1 MKHFTLC
8 SVAAAALAMSTFNA
22 AAQGTVDLLGVT
34 YSLDT
39 ISHVKVGPGT
49 TATHLAL
56 QSTVNV
62 GQKLQVHYLT
72 IDKSVPGVSMHAVC
86 ARDMVAGT
94 EKTSSMA
101 ERKSTSSRLYFA
113 GCNADF
119 FTTSGNATNG
129 TSKVGSP
136 TTSCTAD
143 GEVYKTSNSNYQFSV
158 DRDGVARIGRL
169 NYYTG
174 TAKCGS
180 ASALFKGINVGAPN
194 NGVTIYTPRYW
205 GSTNQTD
212 YTGNSYEV
220 TAKLVEGDSFTCGGT
235 YRMQVT
241 SEPNTSGDTKIP
253 SDGFVIFAR
262 GNAKDFVAGLH
273 TGDIVEFDH
282 IVLLGDERIYPTQI
296 VSGNPKTVG
305 DGVRLD
311 SEGERGDASAQ
322 HPRTGI
328 GVSQDGNK
336 IIMMV
341 IEGRLNGSVGVRT
354 SQLGDMMLYAGAYE
368 AVNLDGGGSSTL
380 YTSAFGVRNRCSDG
394 SERAVGNA
402 IFAAVDA
409 PADDKEIAEIQF
421 ADWKASLPKFG
432 TYTPVIYGYNKYG
445 VLVSDNVTG
454 FALECQPELG
464 TITNGNTLLASGSKC
479 GVLTAKLGEC
489 TASILG
495 NIADT
500 VDYAPRIPNL
510 LIDSHREY
518 LAEVQADNGL
528 TTIAVDPVVFNWSSS
543 DANVVTVSDHG
554 LIKGVADGEATITG
568 TIGDKTV
575 TINVTVQVPVEARY
589 NLFKN
594 FSESDWKIALAGTK
608 AEITPTEDGLAI
620 DYTITSTR
628 TNTITFTYNKD
639 LFFWSLPIAIAYDV
653 TPTAGQLRSVNV
665 KFADSLGNR
674 YSLASDAIATGVH
687 AEGSFDLNE
696 YINTSDL
703 LNYPLRLTNIVYSPS
718 GSMNDAG
725 HLEIPG
731 IYTVYDPEA
740 VSGIEFVEADTF
752 NPDPSAPVEYYNLQ
766 GIRIANPQAGQLY
779 IVRQGH
785 RAAKIVM

>member
-8 SVAAAALAMSTFNA
+8 SIAAAALAMSSLNA
-22 AAQGTVDLLGVT
+22 AGQGSVDLLGVT

-39 ISHVKVGPGT
+39 IEHVKVGPGT

-72 IDKSVPGVSMHAVC
+72 IDKSVPGVSIHAVC
-86 ARDMVAGT
+86 AKDKVAGT
-94 EKTSSMA
+94 EKTSTMA

-180 ASALFKGINVGAPN
+180 ASALFKGINVGAPA

-220 TAKLVEGDSFTCGGT
+220 TAKLVAGDSFTCGGT
-235 YRMQVT
+235 YRMEVT
-241 SEPNTSGDTKIP
+241 SEPNTSGDTPIP

-262 GNAKDFVAGLH
+262 GNAKDFVGNLH
-273 TGDIVEFDH
+273 TGDIVEFDN
-282 IVLLGDERIYPTQI
+282 IVLLGDQRIYPTQI

-305 DGVRLD
+305 DGQRLD

-354 SQLGDMMLYAGAYE
+354 SQLADMMLYAGAYE

-394 SERAVGNA
+394 TERAVGNA
-402 IFAAVDA
+402 IFAAVDT
-409 PADDKEIAEIQF
+409 PDDDKEVAEIQF
-421 ADWKASLPKFG
+421 ADWKASLPKYG

-445 VLVSDNVTG
+445 VLVSDNVTD
-454 FALECQPELG
+454 FTLECAPELG
-464 TITNGNTLLASGSKC
+464 TISNGNTLLATGSKC
-479 GVLTAKLGEC
+479 GILTARSGDI
-489 TASILG
+489 TAQIIV
-495 NIADT
+495 NIDDSF
-500 VDYAPRIPNL
+500 DYAPRIANL

-518 LAEVQADNGL
+518 IAEVQADNGIS
-528 TTIAVDPVVFNWSSS
+528 TIAVDPSVFNWISS
-543 DANVVTVSDHG
+543 DPNIVTVTDDG
-554 LIKGVADGEATITG
+554 LIKGIADGEATITG
-568 TIGDKTV
+568 AIGDKTF
-575 TINVTVQVPVEARY
+575 TINATVQIPVEARY
-589 NLFKN
+589 NLLKN
-594 FSESDWKIALAGTK
+594 YSSDNWKFALSGTK
-608 AEITPTEDGLAI
+608 GELTPTDEGVAI

-628 TNTITFTYNKD
+628 SITLTLTPVND
-639 LFFWSLPIAIAYDV
+639 LMFWSLPIALAYDV
-653 TPTAGQLRSVNV
+653 TPTSGQLRSVNI
-665 KFADSLGNR
+665 KYADALGNR
-674 YSLASDAIATGVH
+674 YSLTSDAVATGER
-687 AEGSFDLNE
+687 AQGTFDLNDN
-696 YINTSDL
+696 IDTADL
-703 LNYPLRLTNIVYSPS
+703 LYYPLRLVNITYSPS
-718 GSMNDAG
+718 GSTGDTG

-731 IYTVYDPEA
+731 AYTVYNPEA
-740 VSGIEFVEADTF
+740 VSGIEFTEADAF
-752 NPDPSAPVEYYNLQ
+752 NPDPTAPVEYYNLQ
-766 GIRIANPQAGQLY
+766 GIRIANPEAGQLY